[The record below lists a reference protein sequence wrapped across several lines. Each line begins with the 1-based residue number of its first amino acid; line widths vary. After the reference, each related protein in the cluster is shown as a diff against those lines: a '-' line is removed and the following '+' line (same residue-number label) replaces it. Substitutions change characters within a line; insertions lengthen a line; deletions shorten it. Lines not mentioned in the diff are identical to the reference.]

1 MLAALAAYAV
11 VHALSWEPEAHQV
24 QAPEMAWNDEDWA
37 SSAHSPSI
45 DQDEFDALKL
55 MIWRMHGRAPDP
67 VPEAAPA
74 EPSDPSVLPLRAYR
88 PIGLFRTDERAVLA
102 IDPKDPAHTKRPIL
116 LMGAPRD
123 GLLFERYELV
133 GAIARC
139 VVSRGDER
147 WSFDV
152 HTDDFR
158 PSSAP
163 VRVVP
168 QRPLDR
174 TIPNRVDDSDAR
186 HRALKFVAFH
196 GDAGD
201 VAGVRITGVRPDSW
215 ASRSNLRPGDVI
227 AGIGTESVSTVA
239 DFRALIDASPR
250 GTTLSVVRR
259 DAGEPGV
266 LNVGS

>member
-1 MLAALAAYAV
+1 
-11 VHALSWEPEAHQV
+11 
-24 QAPEMAWNDEDWA
+24 
-37 SSAHSPSI
+37 
-45 DQDEFDALKL
+45 
-55 MIWRMHGRAPDP
+55 MIWRIHGRAPAP
-67 VPEAAPA
+67 VPPTPPA
-74 EPSDPSVLPLRAYR
+74 ESGDPSVLPLRAYR
-88 PIGLFRTDERAVLA
+88 PLGLFRTDERAVLTIA
-102 IDPKDPAHTKRPIL
+102 PKDPAHTKRPIL
-116 LMGAPRD
+116 LMGELRD

-152 HTDDFR
+152 RAGDFR

-163 VRVVP
+163 LRVIP

-186 HRALKFVAFH
+186 HRALKLVAFH
-196 GDAGD
+196 GEDGH
-201 VAGVRITGVRPDSW
+201 VAGVRITGVKPDSW
-215 ASRSNLRPGDVI
+215 AARSNLRPGDVI
-227 AGIGTESVSTVA
+227 AGIGSESVSTVA